1 MTYKI
6 MGRCGGGETEEIDSA
21 DSEQEAKYLLNE
33 YRMAFGAG
41 WFLWVKQTRGKA

>member
-1 MTYKI
+1 MTYKV
-6 MGRCGGGETEEIDSA
+6 MGRYNGDTEELDSA

-41 WFLWVKQTRGKA
+41 WILWIIEPGQ